1 MCTGARL
8 CVLIKEISTT
18 AVLRMFSHKMLDE
31 VSIEQQT
38 HITRLQYNKW
48 TLGSQVCRRMQE
60 C

>member
-18 AVLRMFSHKMLDE
+18 AVLRISHKMLDE

-38 HITRLQYNKW
+38 YITRLQDNKW